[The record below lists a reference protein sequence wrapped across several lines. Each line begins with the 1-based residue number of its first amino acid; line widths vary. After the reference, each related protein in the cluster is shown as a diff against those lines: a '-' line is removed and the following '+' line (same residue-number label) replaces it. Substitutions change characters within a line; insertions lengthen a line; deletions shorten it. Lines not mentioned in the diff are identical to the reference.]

1 MEIRTTPLPP
11 EDDDAELVKSAAG
24 GDDRAF
30 TELVARHK
38 RRVFRLAARFTRS
51 EHELDDLCQE
61 IFLKVYENLRQFR
74 GDAPFEHWV
83 SRIAVRTCYD
93 ALRKQ
98 RHDKRHFP
106 LDELPFE
113 PHDRRIDDQLAAAEA
128 RNVVMWGVAQLK
140 AEERLVITLMEL
152 EEKSVKE
159 IAGLTGW
166 TEVNVKVRA
175 WRARKALQRIL
186 EDADHERYIR

>member
-1 MEIRTTPLPP
+1 MDIMSSSSVS
-11 EDDDAELVKSAAG
+11 EDDDAPLVKSAVA

-30 TELVARHK
+30 AELVTRHK

-61 IFLKVYENLRQFR
+61 IFLKVYENLKQFR

-98 RHDKRHFP
+98 RHDKKNLP
-106 LDELPFE
+106 LEELAFE
-113 PHDRRIDDQLAAAEA
+113 PRDRRIDERLAAAEA
-128 RNVVMWGVAQLK
+128 RSLVMWGVAQLK
-140 AEERLVITLMEL
+140 AEQRLVITLMEL

-186 EDADHERYIR
+186 EDADHER

>member
-1 MEIRTTPLPP
+1 MRIDTSSLSPDC
-11 EDDDAELVKSAAG
+11 DDDDLVRGAVG

-30 TELVARHK
+30 THLVTRYK

-51 EHELDDLCQE
+51 EHELDDLCQD
-61 IFLKVYENLRQFR
+61 IFLKVYENLGQFR
-74 GDAPFEHWV
+74 GDAPFEHWL

-93 ALRKQ
+93 ALRKE
-98 RHDKRHFP
+98 RHHRRQLP
-106 LDELPFE
+106 LDELTWELRDP
-113 PHDRRIDDQLAAAEA
+113 RIDDRHSAADA
-128 RNVVMWGVAQLK
+128 RSVVMWGVGQLK

-159 IAGLTGW
+159 VAALTGW

-175 WRARKALQRIL
+175 WRARKALKKIL
-186 EDADHERYIR
+186 GGAEHE

>member
-1 MEIRTTPLPP
+1 MV
-11 EDDDAELVKSAAG
+11 DDAHLVKTAAAGDERAFAELVT
-24 GDDRAF
+24 RY
-30 TELVARHK
+30 K

-51 EHELDDLCQE
+51 EPELDDLCQD
-61 IFLKVYENLRQFR
+61 IFLKVYENLKQYR

-93 ALRKQ
+93 VLRKQ
-98 RHDKRHFP
+98 RNDKRHLP
-106 LDELPFE
+106 LDDLACE
-113 PHDRRIDDQLAAAEA
+113 PRDRRVDDQLAAAEA
-128 RNVVMWGVAQLK
+128 RSVVMWALARLK
-140 AEERLVITLMEL
+140 PEERLVITLMEL

-186 EDADHERYIR
+186 EETGYER

>member
-1 MEIRTTPLPP
+1 MSVHAVSTESPQ
-11 EDDDAELVKSAAG
+11 DDDAHLVTSAAA

-30 TELVARHK
+30 AELVTRYK

-61 IFLKVYENLRQFR
+61 IFLKVYENLKQYR
-74 GDAPFEHWV
+74 GDAPFEHWL

-98 RHDKRHFP
+98 RHEKRHLP
-106 LDELPFE
+106 LDDLASE
-113 PHDRRIDDQLAAAEA
+113 PKDHRIDAQLSAAEA
-128 RNVVMWGVAQLK
+128 RSVVMWAVARLK
-140 AEERLVITLMEL
+140 PEERLVITLMEL

-166 TEVNVKVRA
+166 TEINVKVRA
-175 WRARKALQRIL
+175 WRARQALKRIL
-186 EDADHERYIR
+186 EETGHER

>member
-1 MEIRTTPLPP
+1 MKMTSSSLSAE
-11 EDDDAELVKSAAG
+11 EDDERLVKTAAA

-30 TELVARHK
+30 AELVTRYK
-38 RRVFRLAARFTRS
+38 RRVFRLASRFTRS

-61 IFLKVYENLRQFR
+61 IFLKVYETLKQFR
-74 GDAPFEHWV
+74 GDAPFEHWL

-98 RHDKRHFP
+98 RDEKRHLP
-106 LDELPFE
+106 LDELACE
-113 PHDRRIDDQLAAAEA
+113 PRDRRIDEQLSAAEA
-128 RNVVMWGVAQLK
+128 RSVVMWALARLK

-175 WRARKALQRIL
+175 WRARQALKRVL
-186 EDADHERYIR
+186 EETGHEK

>member
-1 MEIRTTPLPP
+1 
-11 EDDDAELVKSAAG
+11 
-24 GDDRAF
+24 
-30 TELVARHK
+30 
-38 RRVFRLAARFTRS
+38 VFRLAARFTRS

-61 IFLKVYENLRQFR
+61 IFLKVYENLKQFR
-74 GDAPFEHWV
+74 GDAPFEHWL

-98 RHDKRHFP
+98 RHDKRHLP
-106 LDELPFE
+106 LDDLAFE
-113 PHDRRIDDQLAAAEA
+113 PKDLRIDAQLSAAEA
-128 RNVVMWGVAQLK
+128 RSVVLWAVARLK
-140 AEERLVITLMEL
+140 PEERLVITLMEL

-175 WRARKALQRIL
+175 WRARQALKRIL
-186 EDADHERYIR
+186 EETGHER